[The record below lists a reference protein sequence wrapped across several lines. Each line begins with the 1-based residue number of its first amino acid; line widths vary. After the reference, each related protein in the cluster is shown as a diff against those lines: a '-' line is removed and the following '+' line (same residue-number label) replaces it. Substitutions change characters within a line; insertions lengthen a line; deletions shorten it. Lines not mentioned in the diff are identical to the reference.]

1 MKPNLLILAAGMG
14 TRYGGL
20 KQMDS
25 FGPSG
30 ETIID
35 YSIFDA
41 IRAGFGKIVF
51 VIRKDIEEDFKQ
63 VFLDK
68 YKDKIEVD
76 YCIQALDMLPGGYS
90 LPEARKKPW
99 GTAHAV
105 LVAKDKIDAPF
116 AVINGDDF
124 YGGEAFN
131 LIYTYLS
138 KMPTDSLDAAIVGY
152 KLNNTLSDNGDV
164 NRGVCVTDENDNL
177 VRINER
183 KGIER
188 KFASKRIVY
197 EEGDKLYS
205 LEEETIVS
213 MNLMGF
219 SPAIF
224 AYMNQKFKEFL
235 SENINTPKSEF
246 FLPLVLDSQINELKK
261 NVAVIPTNSKW
272 FGVTYADDKEST
284 VASINALV
292 DNNVYPSNLWTGL
305 TANS

>member
-1 MKPNLLILAAGMG
+1 MKPSLLILAAGMG
-14 TRYGGL
+14 SRYGGL

-51 VIRKDIEEDFKQ
+51 VIRKDIEEDFKT

-76 YCIQALDMLPGGYS
+76 YCIQALDMLPEGFS
-90 LPEARKKPW
+90 LPAARKKPW

-105 LVAKDKIDAPF
+105 LVAKNKIDTPF

-124 YGGEAFN
+124 YGAEAFG
-131 LIYTYLS
+131 LIHDHLCD
-138 KMPTDSLDAAIVGY
+138 MENDSLDAVIVGY
-152 KLNNTLSDNGDV
+152 KLKNTLSANGDV
-164 NRGVCVTDENDNL
+164 NRGVCVTNSDNNL

-188 KFASKRIVY
+188 KFASKQIVY
-197 EEGDKLYS
+197 EEDNKLYS
-205 LEEETIVS
+205 LGEETIVS

-224 AYMNQKFKEFL
+224 NYMEEKFRGFLKEHM
-235 SENINTPKSEF
+235 NTPKSEF

-261 NVAVIPTNSKW
+261 NIAVIPTNSKW
-272 FGVTYADDKEST
+272 FGVTYAEDKEST
-284 VASINALV
+284 VASINDLV
-292 DNNVYPSNLWTGL
+292 NRKIYPSNLWTGL
-305 TANS
+305 AANT

>member
-1 MKPNLLILAAGMG
+1 MKPSLLILAAGMG
-14 TRYGGL
+14 SRYGGL

-41 IRAGFGKIVF
+41 IRAGFGKVVF

-76 YCIQALDMLPGGYS
+76 YCIQALDMLPNGIS
-90 LPEARKKPW
+90 LPPARKKPW

-105 LVAKDKIDAPF
+105 LVAKDKINAPF

-124 YGGEAFN
+124 YGREAFS
-131 LIYTYLS
+131 LIHGYLS
-138 KMPTDSLDAAIVGY
+138 KMDQKSLDAVIVGY
-152 KLNNTLSDNGDV
+152 KLKNTLSDNGDV
-164 NRGVCVTDENDNL
+164 NRGVCVTDENSNL

-183 KGIER
+183 TGIER
-188 KFASKRIVY
+188 KFASKQIVY
-197 EEGDKLYS
+197 TEDDKLYS
-205 LEEETIVS
+205 LGEETIVS

-224 AYMNQKFKEFL
+224 DYMETKFVEFL
-235 SENINTPKSEF
+235 KARKDEPKSEF

-261 NVAVIPTNSKW
+261 NIAVLPTDSKW
-272 FGVTYADDKEST
+272 FGVTYANDKEST
-284 VASINALV
+284 VESINNLV
-292 DNNVYPSNLWTGL
+292 NKNVYPNNLWNNL
-305 TANS
+305 TASI